1 MKQIL
6 INIDLNFSFESVIF
20 GAYVCNTLPDKIIT
34 IDLTESELDS
44 YNKFYI
50 YKIVFKSSGFSFSYK
65 KSQENIAGLR
75 PFNSEVVIR
84 RNISQKKIV
93 KRY

>member
-20 GAYVCNTLPDKIIT
+20 GSYVCNTLPDKIIT

-44 YNKFYI
+44 TINFIFIKL
-50 YKIVFKSSGFSFSYK
+50 FSNHLGSLFLIK
-65 KSQENIAGLR
+65 NH
-75 PFNSEVVIR
+75 
-84 RNISQKKIV
+84 KKILQGFDLLIR
-93 KRY
+93 K